1 MTEQNETEA
10 VVTKDELTM
19 LKDRAKVMG
28 VPFSNNIGIDALRK
42 RIDDKLAGMSS
53 SDEDEKPL
61 VEVNALTGEAP
72 ADPAVEIPTPTL
84 RQYLF
89 DDSMKLIRVKI
100 TNLDPK
106 KREWPGEIKTVANK
120 YIGTVRKFIPFGDAT
135 DEGYHIPN
143 CILRM
148 LKRCKYQ
155 DIKVIKKNGKES
167 ITSRWV
173 SEYAIE
179 ILPPLTQAELKQLAT
194 AQQAVGSVER

>member
-1 MTEQNETEA
+1 MTEQSKEQD

-19 LKDRAKVMG
+19 LKERANVMG
-28 VPFSNNIGIDALRK
+28 VTFSNNIGIEALRK
-42 RIDDKLAGMSS
+42 RIDDKLAGMNT
-53 SDEDEKPL
+53 E
-61 VEVNALTGEAP
+61 EVPEAETNAFTGTTTNTEVGSK
-72 ADPAVEIPTPTL
+72 AVTPTL

-89 DDSMKLIRVKI
+89 DENMKMVRVKI

-135 DEGYHIPN
+135 DEGYHIPQ
-143 CILRM
+143 CIYKM

-155 DIKVIKKNGKES
+155 DIKVVKKNGKETV
-167 ITSRWV
+167 TSRWV

-179 ILPPLTQAELKQLAT
+179 LLPPLSQEELRQLAT
-194 AQQAVGSVER
+194 AQQAVGSVDR

>member
-1 MTEQNETEA
+1 MTEQNKEQD

-19 LKDRAKVMG
+19 LKERANVMG
-28 VPFSNNIGIDALRK
+28 VTFSNNIGIEALRK
-42 RIDDKLAGMSS
+42 RIDDKLAGMNT
-53 SDEDEKPL
+53 DEVPEAETNAFTGTTTNT
-61 VEVNALTGEAP
+61 EVGSK
-72 ADPAVEIPTPTL
+72 AVTPTL

-89 DDSMKLIRVKI
+89 DENMKMVRVKI

-135 DEGYHIPN
+135 DEGYHIPQ
-143 CILRM
+143 CIYKM

-155 DIKVIKKNGKES
+155 DIKVVKKNGKETV
-167 ITSRWV
+167 TSRWV

-179 ILPPLTQAELKQLAT
+179 LLPPLSQEELRQLAT
-194 AQQAVGSVER
+194 AQQAVGSVDR

>member
-1 MTEQNETEA
+1 MTEQSKEQD

-19 LKDRAKVMG
+19 LKERANVMG
-28 VPFSNNIGIDALRK
+28 VTFSNNIGIEALRK
-42 RIDDKLAGMSS
+42 RIDDKLAGMNT
-53 SDEDEKPL
+53 DEVPEAETNAFTGATTKT
-61 VEVNALTGEAP
+61 EVGSK
-72 ADPAVEIPTPTL
+72 AVTPTL

-89 DDSMKLIRVKI
+89 DENMKMVRVKI

-135 DEGYHIPN
+135 DEGYHIPQ
-143 CILRM
+143 CIYKM

-155 DIKVIKKNGKES
+155 DIKVVKKNGKETV
-167 ITSRWV
+167 TSRWV

-179 ILPPLTQAELKQLAT
+179 LLPPLSQEELRQLAT
-194 AQQAVGSVER
+194 AQQAVGSVDR

>member
-10 VVTKDELTM
+10 VVTKDELSM
-19 LKDRAKVMG
+19 LKDRANVMG

-42 RIDDKLAGMSS
+42 RIDDKLAGMNT
-53 SDEDEKPL
+53 E
-61 VEVNALTGEAP
+61 EVPEAETNAFTGTTTNTEVGSK
-72 ADPAVEIPTPTL
+72 AVTPTL

-89 DDSMKLIRVKI
+89 DENMKMVRVKI

-143 CILRM
+143 CILKM

-155 DIKVIKKNGKES
+155 DIKVIKKNGKETV
-167 ITSRWV
+167 TSRWV

-179 ILPPLTQAELKQLAT
+179 LLPPLSQEELRQLAT
-194 AQQAVGSVER
+194 AQQAVGSVDR

>member
-10 VVTKDELTM
+10 VVTKDELSM
-19 LKDRAKVMG
+19 LKDRANVMG

-42 RIDDKLAGMSS
+42 RIDDKLAGMSTS
-53 SDEDEKPL
+53 SEET
-61 VEVNALTGEAP
+61 VEVNAFTGKTP
-72 ADPAVEIPTPTL
+72 SSDLVTTPTL

-143 CILRM
+143 CILKM

>member
-1 MTEQNETEA
+1 MTEQSKEQD

-19 LKDRAKVMG
+19 LKERANVMG
-28 VPFSNNIGIDALRK
+28 VTFSNNIGIEALRK
-42 RIDDKLAGMSS
+42 RIDDKLAGMNT
-53 SDEDEKPL
+53 DEVPAAETNAFTGTTTNT
-61 VEVNALTGEAP
+61 EVGSK
-72 ADPAVEIPTPTL
+72 AVTPTL

-89 DDSMKLIRVKI
+89 DENMKMVRVKI

-135 DEGYHIPN
+135 DEGYHIPQ
-143 CILRM
+143 CIYKM

-155 DIKVIKKNGKES
+155 DIKVVKKNGKETV
-167 ITSRWV
+167 TSRWV

-179 ILPPLTQAELKQLAT
+179 LLPPLSQEELRQLAT
-194 AQQAVGSVER
+194 AQQAVGSVDR

>member
-1 MTEQNETEA
+1 MTEQSKEQD

-19 LKDRAKVMG
+19 LKERANVMG
-28 VPFSNNIGIDALRK
+28 VSFSNNIGIEALRK
-42 RIDDKLAGMSS
+42 RIDDKLAGMNT
-53 SDEDEKPL
+53 DEVPAAETNAFTGTTTNT
-61 VEVNALTGEAP
+61 EVGSKAA
-72 ADPAVEIPTPTL
+72 TPTL

-89 DDSMKLIRVKI
+89 DENMKMVRVKI

-135 DEGYHIPN
+135 DEGYHIPQ
-143 CILRM
+143 CIYKM

-155 DIKVIKKNGKES
+155 DIKVVKKNGKETV
-167 ITSRWV
+167 TSRWV

-179 ILPPLTQAELKQLAT
+179 LLPPLSQEELRQLAT
-194 AQQAVGSVER
+194 AQQAVGSVDR

>member
-1 MTEQNETEA
+1 MTEQSKEQD

-19 LKDRAKVMG
+19 LKERANVMG
-28 VPFSNNIGIDALRK
+28 VTFSNNIGIEALRK
-42 RIDDKLAGMSS
+42 RIDDKLAGMNT
-53 SDEDEKPL
+53 DEVPVAET
-61 VEVNALTGEAP
+61 NAFTGATTKTEDGSKA
-72 ADPAVEIPTPTL
+72 ATPTL

-89 DDSMKLIRVKI
+89 DENMKMVRVKI

-135 DEGYHIPN
+135 DEGYHIPQ
-143 CILRM
+143 CIYKM

-155 DIKVIKKNGKES
+155 DIKVVKKNGKETV
-167 ITSRWV
+167 TSRWV

-179 ILPPLTQAELKQLAT
+179 LLPPLSQEELRQLAT
-194 AQQAVGSVER
+194 AQQAVGSVDR

>member
-10 VVTKDELTM
+10 VVTKDELSM
-19 LKDRAKVMG
+19 LKDRANVMG

-42 RIDDKLAGMSS
+42 RIDDKLAGMNT
-53 SDEDEKPL
+53 E
-61 VEVNALTGEAP
+61 EVPEAETNAFTGTTTNTEVGSK
-72 ADPAVEIPTPTL
+72 AVTPTL

-89 DDSMKLIRVKI
+89 DENMKMVRVKI

-143 CILRM
+143 CILKM